1 MINFIRD
8 NEQGMRND
16 DDDIVMDYR
25 KAIFDLATLKDG
37 GETTGGDTG
46 GECPYWNWE
55 EDYCEWRKEKVE
67 CSYCGASSLIERQ
80 HEKNEKNTEW
90 DWPLIMFGGIGLFML
105 LWLLGVI

>member
-1 MINFIRD
+1 MMPQPC
-8 NEQGMRND
+8 EC
-16 DDDIVMDYR
+16 
-25 KAIFDLATLKDG
+25 
-37 GETTGGDTG
+37 DTG